1 MRGRCSGGQ
10 DVGEIGLQPFERL
23 VGIAVVDEDA
33 ASGAGSRVARSGG
46 EEEPLMGR
54 EREEQVKDR
63 DLPSGDPEIER
74 VAEENRREMDE
85 VPPHGTDPL
94 HEGP

>member
-1 MRGRCSGGQ
+1 
-10 DVGEIGLQPFERL
+10 
-23 VGIAVVDEDA
+23 
-33 ASGAGSRVARSGG
+33 
-46 EEEPLMGR
+46 MGR

-63 DLPSGDPEIER
+63 DLPSGDPDIER
-74 VAEENRREMDE
+74 EAEANRREMDE